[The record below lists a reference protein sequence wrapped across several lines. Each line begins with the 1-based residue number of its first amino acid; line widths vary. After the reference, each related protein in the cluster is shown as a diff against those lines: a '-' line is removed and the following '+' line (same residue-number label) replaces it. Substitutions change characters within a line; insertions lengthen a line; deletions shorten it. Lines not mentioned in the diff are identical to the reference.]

1 MPSGHFVR
9 VYVQNAGK
17 WRGCDWST
25 ALGASKLELRGLR
38 AAQATLLANAT
49 SGSEGA
55 DWRAAADWLARV
67 ERDAEQTDGKAAKA
81 AELAEA
87 GRLTEA
93 LRLVEEACALE
104 GRYHADL
111 VWRPLRDA
119 IVTAVADQKK
129 GNAG

>member
-1 MPSGHFVR
+1 MYVR
-9 VYVQNAGK
+9 NAGQ
-17 WRGCDWST
+17 WRGCDWPT
-25 ALGASKLELRGLR
+25 AFGASKLDLMGLR
-38 AAQATLLANAT
+38 PTQATLLANAT

-67 ERDAEQTDGKAAKA
+67 KRDAEQAEAKAAKA

-104 GRYHADL
+104 ARYHADL

-119 IVTAVADQKK
+119 IVTAVADQKQ